1 MDRTPRGRDDLAEDP
16 LPYVRGLC
24 QLIPEGRLA
33 AILSRTGRSSERRRL
48 LPADAVVW
56 LVVAM
61 ALFAA
66 DSIPKVWRRLHPS
79 RDHPE
84 PTDSAFS
91 QARRRLGVA
100 PLRHLFHETARP
112 MATHQTVGAF
122 YRGWRLMGIDG
133 TTLDLPDT
141 PENARTFGRPTTG
154 RAEGASPQVR
164 LLALCE
170 LGTHAVCGL
179 SIKPICH
186 GEVSMVGP
194 LLDHLGPGDL
204 LVWDRGF
211 FSYGLIRS
219 VVRRGARLLARV
231 KSNTVLRP
239 IRRLSDGSY
248 LAKVYLGEA
257 DRRHDTRGITVRVV
271 EYTHDDPIRSEP
283 ARRGRAAPAD
293 HRLDQPA
300 GHARERG
307 APGLPRAVGTRTRV
321 RRDQDPPERPGG
333 ADPEQGAGGR
343 GAGGLRPG
351 PGALRGAAG
360 DARRGGCGQPG
371 PRPVVVH
378 RLPEGAPVPAPG
390 VTGRKHGEVVSAT
403 AAGGAAAE
411 AAPPAGP
418 LVCSGHQTKD
428 VELDEEAAR
437 ASEPAAADQ
446 TLSRGGGYTYLK
458 GIGASPRFVLV
469 STSASVES
477 GTSAAAFEM

>member
-1 MDRTPRGRDDLAEDP
+1 MDRTPRAGDDLADDP
-16 LPYVRGLC
+16 LPYVRGLY

-100 PLRHLFHETARP
+100 PLRHLFHEAARP
-112 MATHQTVGAF
+112 MATHQSVGAF

-154 RAEGASPQVR
+154 RAEGAFPQVR

-186 GEVSMVGP
+186 GEASMVGP

-211 FSYGLIRS
+211 FSYELIRS
-219 VVRRGARLLARV
+219 VVRRGAHLLARV

-248 LAKVYLGEA
+248 LAKVYPGEA

-271 EYTHDDPIRSEP
+271 EYTHDDPNRPGAGERHRLITDLTNPEDMPAHEAPLVYHERWEQELAFDEIKTHLSGRAVPIRSK
-283 ARRGRAAPAD
+283 APAGVV
-293 HRLDQPA
+293 Q
-300 GHARERG
+300 EIY
-307 APGLPRAVGTRTRV
+307 GLALAHYVV
-321 RRDQDPPERPGG
+321 RRVMHDAAVVASLDPDRLSFIDSLRVLQCQLPESPAVSTERWYQRLLR
-333 ADPEQGAGGR
+333 EVRRQR
-343 GAGGLRPG
+343 LRP
-351 PGALRGAAG
+351 RR
-360 DARRGGCGQPG
+360 DRWYARVIKRKMSNWMKKRPKHRNPPQPTK
-371 PRPVVVH
+371 PFREAVV
-378 RLPEGAPVPAPG
+378 L
-390 VTGRKHGEVVSAT
+390 
-403 AAGGAAAE
+403 
-411 AAPPAGP
+411 
-418 LVCSGHQTKD
+418 L
-428 VELDEEAAR
+428 
-437 ASEPAAADQ
+437 
-446 TLSRGGGYTYLK
+446 
-458 GIGASPRFVLV
+458 I
-469 STSASVES
+469 
-477 GTSAAAFEM
+477 

>member
-1 MDRTPRGRDDLAEDP
+1 MDRTLRAGDDLADDP
-16 LPYVRGLC
+16 LPYVRGLY
-24 QLIPEGRLA
+24 QLIPERRLA

-66 DSIPKVWRRLHPS
+66 DSIPKAWRRLHPS

-84 PTDSAFS
+84 PTASAFS

-154 RAEGASPQVR
+154 RAEGAFPQVR

-179 SIKPICH
+179 AIKPICH

-211 FSYGLIRS
+211 FSYELIRS
-219 VVRRGARLLARV
+219 VVRRGAHLLARV

-239 IRRLSDGSY
+239 IRRLPDGSY
-248 LAKVYLGEA
+248 LAKVYPGEA

-271 EYTHDDPIRSEP
+271 EYTHDDPNRPGAGERHRLITDLTNPHDMPAREAPLVYHERWEQELAFDEIKTHLSGRAVPIRS
-283 ARRGRAAPAD
+283 RAPAGVV
-293 HRLDQPA
+293 Q
-300 GHARERG
+300 EVY
-307 APGLPRAVGTRTRV
+307 GLVLAHYVV
-321 RRDQDPPERPGG
+321 RRVMHDAAVVASQDPDRLSFI
-333 ADPEQGAGGR
+333 DS
-343 GAGGLRPG
+343 LRV
-351 PGALRGAAG
+351 LQ
-360 DARRGGCGQPG
+360 CQ
-371 PRPVVVH
+371 
-378 RLPEGAPVPAPG
+378 LPESPA
-390 VTGRKHGEVVSAT
+390 
-403 AAGGAAAE
+403 
-411 AAPPAGP
+411 
-418 LVCSGHQTKD
+418 
-428 VELDEEAAR
+428 
-437 ASEPAAADQ
+437 
-446 TLSRGGGYTYLK
+446 
-458 GIGASPRFVLV
+458 V
-469 STSASVES
+469 STERWYQRLLREVRRQILKPRRDRWYARVIKRKMSNWMKKRPEHRNTPQPTKPFREAVVILI
-477 GTSAAAFEM
+477 